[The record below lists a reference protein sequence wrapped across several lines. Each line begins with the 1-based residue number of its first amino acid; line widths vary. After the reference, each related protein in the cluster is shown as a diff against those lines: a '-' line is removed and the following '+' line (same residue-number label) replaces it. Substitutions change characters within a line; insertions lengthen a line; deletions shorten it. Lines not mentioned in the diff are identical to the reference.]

1 MFAWRKGRTWRVVR
15 ALWITAGV
23 SVMLYLVLSFSER
36 GVADDVLETDASVS
50 VFEGETSIAFIP
62 RRQEQGSALLFVPG
76 GMVDPHAYAPLLRRV
91 AESGHAAV
99 LVRLPSLGGRHAL
112 GESGRQQAVVRARS
126 VIENASDR
134 SWIVAGHSLGGH
146 LAARVVHAAPDR
158 TAGLVL
164 IGTTHPRD
172 FSLADYAR
180 PVVKIYGT
188 RDRIAPLDR
197 SRENAANLP
206 ASTEWVAIEGGNHS
220 QFGYYGFQL
229 GDRRAHITREQ
240 QQDQVLRVLLD
251 VLSREAG
258 AEAGAGAEVGAGAG
272 AGGAAD
278 RAQRSR

>member
-1 MFAWRKGRTWRVVR
+1 MFAWRKSRTWRVVR

-50 VFEGETSIAFIP
+50 VFESETSITFIP
-62 RRQEQGSALLFVPG
+62 RRPEQRSALLFVPG

-99 LVRLPSLGGRHAL
+99 LVRLPSLGGRHAM
-112 GESGRQQAVVRARS
+112 GESGRQEAVLRARS
-126 VIENASDR
+126 LIENAPDR
-134 SWIVAGHSLGGH
+134 SWVVAGHSLGGH
-146 LAARVVHAAPDR
+146 LAARVVHGAPDR
-158 TAGLVL
+158 AEGLVL
-164 IGTTHPRD
+164 MGTTHPRD

-188 RDRIAPLDR
+188 RDRIAPLER
-197 SRENAANLP
+197 SRQNAANLP
-206 ASTEWVAIEGGNHS
+206 ASAEWVAIEGGNHS

-229 GDRRAHITREQ
+229 GDGRARITREQ

-251 VLSREAG
+251 VLS
-258 AEAGAGAEVGAGAG
+258 GAGAG
-272 AGGAAD
+272 VGAGVGAAD
-278 RAQRSR
+278 TAQRSR